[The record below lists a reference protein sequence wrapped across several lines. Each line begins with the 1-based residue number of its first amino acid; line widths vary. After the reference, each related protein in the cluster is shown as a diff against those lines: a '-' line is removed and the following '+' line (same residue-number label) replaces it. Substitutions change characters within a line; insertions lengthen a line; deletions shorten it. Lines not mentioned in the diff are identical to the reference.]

1 MRKAKSCTRLLSL
14 VLCICMVLSLA
25 PVQVLALDACDRGDG
40 CRSCSVQKLVDALPD
55 EVTAESAE
63 AVAAQLATIDSEK
76 ASLTDEELAR
86 VDFAKYTAA
95 ISAINDPASQTG
107 TQKAVAEDTSD
118 FHISDGVLIR
128 YLGSAESVEIPDGV
142 TEIGEMAFMNN
153 YFITSVTIPKSV
165 TTIGRGAFRNAKY
178 LRTVNIP
185 ASVTSIGEEAF
196 YNTDI
201 RALHLPDSLTS
212 IGKKAFY
219 RSYLVTVDFYRTDNR
234 ADLVIGEQAFQG
246 SSNLYVLS
254 LASVSH
260 IGSYAFLDCGNLTT
274 LEYWG
279 TTIPTHG
286 SQPFSEIQVSEVKV
300 TDAYASTLFCNIP
313 VSVLYYSIKT
323 SAEPSRGGY
332 AHLLNYESRFSV
344 SDKTV
349 YLSALPEAGYNFVG
363 WKYEGEIVSTAANHS
378 FTMPAKAVTYIAV
391 FEKNHTCDNTT
402 YTDAG
407 NGTHSYECS
416 VCGINAENHSFDT
429 GSSCTVCGAACK
441 HESYTD
447 GTCTACGVACGH
459 SLDTDGLCTVCG
471 GYEPAVLS
479 GSVYQIGNAGQLF
492 WFAELVN
499 EGSTRASAVLTADI
513 TIPAGMKWTPIGNA
527 SQPYRGTF
535 NGGDHTISGLYF
547 SDDSADYVGLFGIV
561 ESTGKIQN
569 TGLVETS
576 IMAKKSVGTVTGYS
590 LGTVERCWAEN
601 ITVSATANLG
611 GVVGLNRG
619 TVNNCWVSGV
629 VTMRNTSNSAGG
641 IVGYNYGSVSNCF
654 SLARVTGTARQGALI
669 GTINKHESLSTAGS
683 VTNCYYDSSKTVVAV
698 ANTID
703 GTVTDVSSKTTEA
716 FASGEAAYL
725 LGEAWGQT
733 IGTDNY
739 PVLGGRK
746 VYQVTNCKEETNYS
760 NANEDLGH
768 TWSNGKCTTCGA
780 GCDHNGS
787 THNTVTD
794 KGDGTHSFT
803 CTVCGTVAT
812 GDHTGGE
819 ATCTTQAVCEV
830 CGASYG
836 DVDKTNHDETVT
848 YVNGF
853 CPYCDTYK
861 PAALNADGYYE
872 ISNAGQLMWFA
883 EFVNA
888 GNFTAGAV
896 LTDNIDMN
904 GLMWTPIGTTTAY
917 TGTFDGKGF
926 AIQNLWQN
934 SNGANGSRD
943 GLVVTLGTGGVVM
956 GITIDNAA
964 IWGADLYSTNSAG
977 AIANRNNG
985 TICDCVVKNSSIQQG
1000 AYEYLGGI
1008 VGANGGT
1015 IENCA
1020 VIGCSFTR
1028 RWGGTDA
1035 GSMGAIAQTN
1045 NGTVKNCFSYG
1056 CSFNNG
1062 RADKAAIVAVNNG
1075 TLENCYYYTTGT
1087 VATTYGTAKTPEQ
1100 FASGEVAYLLGEA
1113 FGQTISTDDHP
1124 ILSGAKVYQVTNC
1137 KGETA
1142 YSNTEENGA
1151 HTEQTVTGKAPTC
1164 TETGLTDGV
1173 ICSVCGET
1181 LTTQEEIPVLSHS
1194 YEDDVCTVCGH
1205 IGVPVKLDSASLS
1218 FKEKIHYNI
1227 FFSLG
1232 LDETVDLSD
1241 MGLVMFDSLKADGTM
1256 DDAIAIYA
1264 GAVEMD
1270 GKYMV
1275 ATDGVPAKYMGDT
1288 IYFRAYAKLADGS
1301 YVYSKT
1307 VEYSAVTYAE
1317 HILNSD
1323 KPESAKALVVAMLNY
1338 GAAAQMYF
1346 GYNTDNLVNAFLT
1359 DEQKALPEQ
1368 YRDDMANTVP
1378 MVAAE
1383 KQGIFANNKGFSKRT
1398 PAVSFEGAFEINYFF
1413 TPTYAPVD
1421 GITLYYWT
1429 EADFEANEVLT
1440 VDHATGSVKLEGT
1453 DTEQYCGDIGGI
1465 AAKNLSENIY
1475 VAAIYSDGITTHT
1488 SGVLGYSIGAYCGRL
1503 AAKGGAMAD
1512 LAMATAVYGYH
1523 AKQYFGS

>member
-1 MRKAKSCTRLLSL
+1 MKKQSNRLLSL
-14 VLCICMVLSLA
+14 LLAVCMVLSLA
-25 PVQVLALDACDRGDG
+25 PVQVLALDACDHGDG
-40 CRSCSVQKLVDALPD
+40 CRSCPVQKLVDALPD
-55 EVTAESAE
+55 EVTAENAE

-76 ASLTDEELAR
+76 ASLTDEELTQ

-95 ISAINDPASQTG
+95 ISAINDLAGQAG
-107 TQKAVAEDTSD
+107 TQEVVAEETSD
-118 FHISDGVLIR
+118 FNISDGVLIR

-212 IGKKAFY
+212 IGRKAFY

-279 TTIPTHG
+279 TTIPTRG

-471 GYEPAVLS
+471 DYESAVLS

-576 IMAKKSVGTVTGYS
+576 IMAKKSVGTVAGYS
-590 LGTVERCWAEN
+590 LGTVECCWAEN

-611 GVVGLNRG
+611 GVVGFNRG
-619 TVNNCWVSGV
+619 TVNNCWVSGD

-669 GTINKHESLSTAGS
+669 GTINKHDSLSTAGS
-683 VTNCYYDSSKTVVAV
+683 VTNCYYDSSTTAVDV
-698 ANTID
+698 ANVID
-703 GTVTDVSSKTTEA
+703 GTVTDVSSKTTET

-733 IGTDNY
+733 IGTDHY

-768 TWSNGKCTTCGA
+768 IWSDGKCTTCGA
-780 GCDHNGS
+780 VCDHNGS

-794 KGDGTHSFT
+794 KGEGTHSFT
-803 CTVCGTVAT
+803 CTVCGTIAT
-812 GDHTGGE
+812 RNHTGGT

-830 CGASYG
+830 CDTSYG

-853 CPYCDTYK
+853 CPHCDTYE
-861 PAALNADGYYE
+861 PATLNADGYYE

-883 EFVNA
+883 VLVNG
-888 GNFTAGAV
+888 GNFTASAV
-896 LTDNIDMN
+896 LMNDIDMD
-904 GLMWTPIGTTTAY
+904 GLNWTPIGTETAY
-917 TGTFDGKGF
+917 TGTLDGKGF
-926 AIQNLWQN
+926 AIKNLWQN
-934 SNGANGSRD
+934 SDGTSGNRN
-943 GLVVTLGTGGVVM
+943 GLVVTLGKGGTVTGV
-956 GITIDNAA
+956 TIDNAA
-964 IWGADLYSTNSAG
+964 IWGADLYSTNGAG
-977 AIANRNNG
+977 TIANRNYG
-985 TICDCVVKNSSIQQG
+985 TVSDCVVKNSSVQQG

-1008 VGANGGT
+1008 AGENSGT

-1028 RWGGTDA
+1028 RWGGTDS
-1035 GSMGAIAQTN
+1035 GSMGAITQTN

-1062 RADKAAIVAVNNG
+1062 REDKAAIVAVNKG
-1075 TLENCYYYTTGT
+1075 TLENCYYYTTST
-1087 VATTYGTAKTPEQ
+1087 VANTYGTVKTATQ
-1100 FASGEVAYLLGEA
+1100 FATGEVAYLLGTV
-1113 FGQTISTDDHP
+1113 FGQTI
-1124 ILSGAKVYQVTNC
+1124 GADKYPVLDGEKVYEVTNC
-1137 KGETA
+1137 KNEIT
-1142 YSNTEENGA
+1142 YSNT
-1151 HTEQTVTGKAPTC
+1151 
-1164 TETGLTDGV
+1164 DG
-1173 ICSVCGET
+1173 IGN
-1181 LTTQEEIPVLSHS
+1181 HS
-1194 YEDDVCTVCGH
+1194 YENGTCTVCGAADPNY
-1205 IGVPVKLDSASLS
+1205 VDPVVKPTLA
-1218 FKEKIHYNI
+1218 
-1227 FFSLG
+1227 
-1232 LDETVDLSD
+1232 
-1241 MGLVMFDSLKADGTM
+1241 LKAPALEFKDM
-1256 DDAIAIYA
+1256 IKVVAFYEASNLESV
-1264 GAVEMD
+1264 VEMGMITYTKKVD
-1270 GKYMV
+1270 VVDISTADHVIPGAEYDEGTGRYF
-1275 ATDGVPAKYMGDT
+1275 ASSQGIHAKYLGDT
-1288 IYFRAYAKLADGS
+1288 VYLACYAKLTDGS
-1301 YVYSKT
+1301 CVYTKLAP
-1307 VEYSAVTYAE
+1307 YSPITYATNQ
-1317 HILNSD
+1317 LKNSGD
-1323 KPESAKALVVAMLNY
+1323 MKLKQLVTAMLNY
-1338 GAAAQMYF
+1338 GAAAQVYF
-1346 GYNTDNLVNAFLT
+1346 GYNVDTLVNATLT
-1359 DEQKALPEQ
+1359 EEQKALPEA
-1368 YRDDMANTVP
+1368 YRADMVGTVASP
-1378 MVAAE
+1378 SKE
-1383 KQGIFANNKGFSKRT
+1383 KQGTFASNKGFGTRK
-1398 PAVSFEGAFEINYFF
+1398 PAVSFEGAFSINYFF
-1413 TPTYAPVD
+1413 TPSYAPVD

-1429 EADFEANEVLT
+1429 EADFAAADVLT
-1440 VDHATGSVKLEGT
+1440 VDNASGSVAMDGEGMG
-1453 DTEQYCGDIGGI
+1453 QYRADIEGI
-1465 AAKNLSENIY
+1465 AAKDLSKAVY
-1475 VAAIYSDGITTHT
+1475 VAAIYSDGTTTWT
-1488 SGVLGYSIGAYCGRL
+1488 SGVLGYSIGAYCYSQ
-1503 AAKGGAMAD
+1503 ATKGGDIAN

-1523 AKQYFGS
+1523 AKQYFG